1 MQAIGQKPMA
11 FLPFLHSLFYVAYI
25 QTMGGELM
33 DEDSDIFNMFQEII
47 ASLEQ
52 KEAQGNMRVLSQNPR
67 YNESIEPDIKNTIT
81 HKR

>member
-1 MQAIGQKPMA
+1 LYAIGKSRWL
-11 FLPFLHSLFYVAYI
+11 FLSFSHSLFYVAYI

-33 DEDSDIFNMFQEII
+33 DEDSDIFDMFQEII

-67 YNESIEPDIKNTIT
+67 YNENTEADTKNTIT

>member
-1 MQAIGQKPMA
+1 
-11 FLPFLHSLFYVAYI
+11 
-25 QTMGGELM
+25 M

-67 YNESIEPDIKNTIT
+67 YNESTEPDTKNTIT

>member
-1 MQAIGQKPMA
+1 MA
-11 FLPFLHSLFYVAYI
+11 FLPFLRSLFYVAYI

-33 DEDSDIFNMFQEII
+33 DEDSDIFDMFQEII

-52 KEAQGNMRVLSQNPR
+52 KEAHGNMRVLSQNPR
-67 YNESIEPDIKNTIT
+67 YNESTEPDTKNTIT

>member
-1 MQAIGQKPMA
+1 
-11 FLPFLHSLFYVAYI
+11 
-25 QTMGGELM
+25 MGGELM

-67 YNESIEPDIKNTIT
+67 YNENTEADTKNTIT

>member
-1 MQAIGQKPMA
+1 
-11 FLPFLHSLFYVAYI
+11 
-25 QTMGGELM
+25 M
-33 DEDSDIFNMFQEII
+33 DEDYDIFEMFQEII

-67 YNESIEPDIKNTIT
+67 YNENTEADTKNTIT